1 MAYEEATECH
11 YTQKQIVKV
20 RTIMKYYYE
29 KNNKNLNIQ
38 SGGRFFHKNTKEK
51 WSQVGQLGNCW
62 TRIKIA
68 VLQVYTRHT
77 QVINTFI
84 SNESKHMICFKWQ
97 H

>member
-51 WSQVGQLGNCW
+51 
-62 TRIKIA
+62 
-68 VLQVYTRHT
+68 
-77 QVINTFI
+77 
-84 SNESKHMICFKWQ
+84 
-97 H
+97 